1 MGSPDGHIIA
11 DVRAH
16 PLSHRL
22 ARPNETAW
30 GRYEAVS
37 IVLVEVVTQSGVSGV
52 GEALSRFAPNAA
64 VEVIDTAL
72 KPRLVGQE
80 ATAIGALWPAMSRAF
95 SGRSGGVL
103 MEAIAAVDI
112 ALWDILGKVAG
123 LPIADLLGGV
133 GRKAVPV
140 YAASVNWADEGRAD
154 EEVDSFLAR
163 GFDAIKVKI
172 AGPVDTACR
181 RIERVRARAGEA
193 TLCADANWAFTL
205 DEAVR
210 VGEALAAEGYI
221 WFEEP
226 LRPGDEDG
234 YGLLAERCPVP
245 LAAGESNFTL
255 DQAKRLVTSRALSVL
270 QPNVTRAGGITQT
283 RRMAEFAH
291 MNDVAYAPHVGMSG
305 IVCEVASLHLAA
317 AMQSTFMLECA
328 CAPNAFK
335 AELAD
340 IAPGYARAENGVL
353 ACPEGPGLGIT
364 IDWDRVRRMRP

>member
-1 MGSPDGHIIA
+1 
-11 DVRAH
+11 H
-16 PLSHRL
+16 PLTHRL

-37 IVLVEVVTQSGVSGV
+37 IVLVEVVTDSGLSGV
-52 GEALSRFAPNAA
+52 GEALSRFAPKAA
-64 VEVIDTAL
+64 VEVIESAL
-72 KPRLVGQE
+72 TPRLLGQE

-103 MEAIAAVDI
+103 MEAISGVDI

-154 EEVDSFLAR
+154 DEVDAFLAR

-172 AGPVDTACR
+172 AGPVDAACR
-181 RIERVRARAGEA
+181 RIERVRARAGNA

-205 DEAVR
+205 DDAIR
-210 VGEALAAEGYI
+210 VGDALAAHGYI

-226 LRPGDEDG
+226 LRPGDEAG
-234 YGLLAERCPVP
+234 YALLAERTPVP

-255 DQAKRLVTSRALSVL
+255 DQAKPLVSARALGVL
-270 QPNVTRAGGITQT
+270 QPNVTRAGGITEA

-291 MNDVAYAPHVGMSG
+291 MNDVAFAPHVGMSG

-317 AMQSTFMLECA
+317 AMPNTLMLECA

-335 AELAD
+335 ADLAD
-340 IAPGYARAENGVL
+340 IAPGYVRAENGVL
-353 ACPEGPGLGIT
+353 SCPEGPGLGIT
-364 IDWDRVRRMRP
+364 IDWDKVAEMQP